1 MQIGWRVS
9 WGQRWGVPEGLDPGL
24 RTGVGSTGRLSTIA
38 PILRNPQR
46 VSVVL
51 GAHRLQTPEPTQQRL
66 SISRLFEN
74 NYDPQ
79 EKLNDVLLLQ
89 VGGRCRR
96 CAPPSSASRCGR
108 EAEPGTNF
116 GVCGTPHPIPT
127 RLMDFARLCPLPPP
141 CTVPRYPHLWLPRWL
156 SG

>member
-1 MQIGWRVS
+1 M
-9 WGQRWGVPEGLDPGL
+9 
-24 RTGVGSTGRLSTIA
+24 GSTGKLSTNS
-38 PILRNPQR
+38 PTLRNPQR
-46 VSVVL
+46 VRVVL
-51 GAHRLQTPEPTQQRL
+51 GAHRLLTAEPTQQRL
-66 SISRLFEN
+66 GISRLFEN

-89 VGGRCRR
+89 VSGRCRR

-108 EAEPGTNF
+108 EARPGTNF
-116 GVCGTPHPIPT
+116 GVCGEPPHPTPT
-127 RLMDFARLCPLPPP
+127 LLVDFARLCPLPSP